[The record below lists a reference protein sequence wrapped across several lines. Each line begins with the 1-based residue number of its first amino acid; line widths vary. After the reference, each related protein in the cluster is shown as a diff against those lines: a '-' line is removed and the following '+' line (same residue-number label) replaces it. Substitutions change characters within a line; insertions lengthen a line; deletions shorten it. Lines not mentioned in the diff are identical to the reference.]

1 MHFLKAP
8 SAQILAS
15 RVYTL
20 VFLCKVYN
28 IILHSLLTE
37 ISDERAQEII
47 DKALEKSSLDVK
59 NVVAVITGLMG
70 SGKTWLLSRL
80 FHKLPPEHYTS
91 TGVAEQSCQ
100 GLLQHIGDIE
110 SWDLLSDNDICELLA
125 PFFRS
130 GVTDTDIESLTTN
143 LDAINP
149 SDEATS
155 TSPASPP
162 TATLPQ
168 AAPQQ
173 PAPQLDPEPAPPVP
187 PQSLS
192 IPKEITAKKAIVSEV
207 KQTTSY
213 KRELTLQLVHMID
226 TGGQPELMEVMPSLI
241 HNANLA
247 VLVLNLMYGLDDHPP
262 INFHVEG
269 VPYQRKGSSQYSS
282 RQIIMKLA
290 STLQAKNSC
299 LKAGTIFRLL
309 VVATHRDCVKGDVA
323 ARVEALNQELSSL
336 LLPAFEEELVLFET
350 PDKIAFIL
358 DLKMPN
364 TTDEQVLELIR
375 TKFKDSSV
383 GTVFKVP
390 GTLFMLQQMLREIS
404 AYNKRD
410 ILSLDECVQL
420 GGKEMKMNEEVVKGA
435 LVLFHHQNTFLYYR
449 HILPYHIFIKPQIP
463 FDFFNSI
470 VRFSYQVC
478 AGGLQGVPA
487 TFVSS
492 LKAGIITEEIL
503 GHPEL
508 SSHFIPGFYK
518 PEHAI
523 KLFSHSFTIA
533 PLSHDQQQSKLRKKL
548 HLVPKRKEEYLMM
561 CLLPAIPED
570 ELPQYLPS
578 SSDKVPLVVTFS
590 RDCVPLSCFSSTIS
604 CLLATYQ
611 WKVTK
616 KDAKTKECLAH
627 NIVSLRDPK
636 LPVKIVLVDAATHI
650 KVYID
655 SSKKHR
661 DILPTVCSHV
671 RKTVFG
677 AIEKVLDV
685 MQLSEIEVSPAVECP
700 CEEEP
705 RIHFASHCVML
716 KKDYLCCSI
725 TDTEEEM
732 TDDKHKMWFGTTLG
746 KIHSDH
752 ITSTPPHMYMYPRLI
767 LLSICIGTSKPPT
780 LPQLLELYIPL
791 HVADKYESF
800 GIFLLNDDN
809 GDKMAIIKN
818 DCRGY
823 AKDITRAVLKEWLQG
838 GGMSPTWESLI
849 EALRKCKLISLA
861 DNIQKEH

>member
-1 MHFLKAP
+1 MA
-8 SAQILAS
+8 
-15 RVYTL
+15 
-20 VFLCKVYN
+20 
-28 IILHSLLTE
+28 E

-47 DKALEKSSLDVK
+47 DTALEKSSLDVK

-70 SGKTWLLSRL
+70 AGKTWFLSRL

-100 GLLQHIGDIE
+100 GLLNHIGDIE

-130 GVTDTDIESLTTN
+130 GKTDTDIESLATN
-143 LDAINP
+143 LVAIDT
-149 SDEATS
+149 SDGMPTVHPPTT
-155 TSPASPP
+155 TSPQS
-162 TATLPQ
+162 
-168 AAPQQ
+168 
-173 PAPQLDPEPAPPVP
+173 APPVP
-187 PQSLS
+187 PKPLS
-192 IPKEITAKKAIVSEV
+192 IPKEITTKKAIFSEV
-207 KQTTSY
+207 KHTSS
-213 KRELTLQLVHMID
+213 KRERTLQLVHMID

-247 VLVLNLMYGLDDHPP
+247 VLVLNLMYGLNDHPR
-262 INFHVEG
+262 IDFHVEG

-290 STLQAKNSC
+290 STLQAKKSC

-323 ARVEALNQELSSL
+323 ARVDALNQELSSL
-336 LLPAFEEELVLFET
+336 LLPAFEEELILFET

-390 GTLFMLQQMLREIS
+390 GALFMLQQMLRQI
-404 AYNKRD
+404 ATYNKRD

-420 GGKEMKMNEEVVKGA
+420 GGKELKMNEEVVKGA

-449 HILPYHIFIKPQIP
+449 HVLPYHVFIKPQIP
-463 FDFFNSI
+463 FDFVNSI

-478 AGGLQGVPA
+478 AGGLRGVPA

-533 PLSHDQQQSKLRKKL
+533 PLSHEKQQSKLRKKL
-548 HLVPKRKEEYLMM
+548 HLVPKSKDEYLMM

-570 ELPQYLPS
+570 ELPQYIPS
-578 SSDKVPLVVTFS
+578 SSDKVPLLVTFS

-604 CLLATYQ
+604 CLLSTYQ

-661 DILPTVCSHV
+661 DILPTVCSRV

-677 AIEKVLDV
+677 AIEKVLEV
-685 MQLSEIEVSPAVECP
+685 MRLSEIEVSPAIECP
-700 CEEEP
+700 CEEISET
-705 RIHFASHCVML
+705 HFASHCVMF
-716 KKDYLCCSI
+716 KEDYLRCSI

-732 TDDKHKMWFGTTLG
+732 TDEKHKMWFGATLG
-746 KIHSDH
+746 EIHSDH
-752 ITSTPPHMYMYPRLI
+752 ITSTPPHMYMYPQLI
-767 LLSICIGTSKPPT
+767 LLVY
-780 LPQLLELYIPL
+780 LYRY
-791 HVADKYESF
+791 K
-800 GIFLLNDDN
+800 
-809 GDKMAIIKN
+809 
-818 DCRGY
+818 
-823 AKDITRAVLKEWLQG
+823 
-838 GGMSPTWESLI
+838 
-849 EALRKCKLISLA
+849 
-861 DNIQKEH
+861 

>member
-1 MHFLKAP
+1 MLVVRHIAVLFTQCCSNPENHSHIYTKCNIKEK
-8 SAQILAS
+8 SVRVIICVRYILYS
-15 RVYTL
+15 PL
-20 VFLCKVYN
+20 
-28 IILHSLLTE
+28 SE

-47 DKALEKSSLDVK
+47 DTALEKSSLDVK

-80 FHKLPPEHYTS
+80 FHKLPPERYTS
-91 TGVAEQSCQ
+91 TGIAEQSCQ
-100 GLLQHIGDIE
+100 GLLNHIGDIE

-130 GVTDTDIESLTTN
+130 GVTDTDIESLATN
-143 LDAINP
+143 LVAIDQ

-155 TSPASPP
+155 TSPASLP

-168 AAPQQ
+168 SGPQ
-173 PAPQLDPEPAPPVP
+173 PAPLVP
-187 PQSLS
+187 PKSLLM
-192 IPKEITAKKAIVSEV
+192 PEEITTKKAIVREV
-207 KQTTSY
+207 KQTTSS

-262 INFHVEG
+262 IDFHVEG

-282 RQIIMKLA
+282 REIIMKLA
-290 STLQAKNSC
+290 STLQAKKSC

-323 ARVEALNQELSSL
+323 ARIEALNQELSSL
-336 LLPAFEEELVLFET
+336 LLPAFEEELILFET

-390 GTLFMLQQMLREIS
+390 GALFMLQQMLRQI
-404 AYNKRD
+404 ATYNKRD

-420 GGKEMKMNEEVVKGA
+420 GGKELKMNEEVVKGA

-449 HILPYHIFIKPQIP
+449 HVLPYHVFIKPQIP
-463 FDFFNSI
+463 FDFVNSI

-478 AGGLQGVPA
+478 AGGLRGVPA

-533 PLSHDQQQSKLRKKL
+533 PLSHEKQQSKLRKKL
-548 HLVPKRKEEYLMM
+548 HLVPKSKDEYLMM

-570 ELPQYLPS
+570 ELPQYIPS
-578 SSDKVPLVVTFS
+578 SSDKVPLLVTFS

-655 SSKKHR
+655 SSKKHS
-661 DILPTVCSHV
+661 DILPAVCSRV

-677 AIEKVLDV
+677 AIEKVLDI
-685 MQLSEIEVSPAVECP
+685 MRLSEIEVSPAVQCP
-700 CEEEP
+700 CEEISAP
-705 RIHFASHCVML
+705 HFASHCVML
-716 KKDYLCCSI
+716 KMDYLRCSI

-732 TDDKHKMWFGTTLG
+732 TDDKHKMWFGATLG
-746 KIHSDH
+746 KKNSDH

-767 LLSICIGTSKPPT
+767 LLVY
-780 LPQLLELYIPL
+780 LYRY
-791 HVADKYESF
+791 K
-800 GIFLLNDDN
+800 
-809 GDKMAIIKN
+809 
-818 DCRGY
+818 
-823 AKDITRAVLKEWLQG
+823 
-838 GGMSPTWESLI
+838 
-849 EALRKCKLISLA
+849 
-861 DNIQKEH
+861 

>member
-1 MHFLKAP
+1 M
-8 SAQILAS
+8 S
-15 RVYTL
+15 
-20 VFLCKVYN
+20 
-28 IILHSLLTE
+28 E

-47 DKALEKSSLDVK
+47 DTALEKSSLDMK

-70 SGKTWLLSRL
+70 AGKTWLLSRL
-80 FHKLPPEHYTS
+80 FHKLPPERYTS
-91 TGVAEQSCQ
+91 TGIAEKSCQ
-100 GLLQHIGDIE
+100 GLLNHIGDIE

-130 GVTDTDIESLTTN
+130 GVIDTDIESLATN
-143 LDAINP
+143 LVAIES

-155 TSPASPP
+155 TLPASPP
-162 TATLPQ
+162 TATQ
-168 AAPQQ
+168 AAPH
-173 PAPQLDPEPAPPVP
+173 PAPPVP
-187 PQSLS
+187 PKSLS
-192 IPKEITAKKAIVSEV
+192 MPKEITTKKAIVSEV
-207 KQTTSY
+207 KQTTSS
-213 KRELTLQLVHMID
+213 KQELMLQLVHMID

-262 INFHVEG
+262 IDFHVED
-269 VPYQRKGSSQYSS
+269 VPYQRKGSSQYSG

-290 STLQAKNSC
+290 STLQAKKAC

-323 ARVEALNQELSSL
+323 ARIETLNQELSSL
-336 LLPAFEEELVLFET
+336 LLPAFEEELILYET
-350 PDKIAFIL
+350 PDKIAFVL
-358 DLKMPN
+358 DLKTPN
-364 TTDEQVLELIR
+364 ATDERVLELIR

-390 GTLFMLQQMLREIS
+390 GALFMLQQMLREI
-404 AYNKRD
+404 ATYNKRD

-420 GGKEMKMNEEVVKGA
+420 GGKELKMNEEVVKGA

-449 HILPYHIFIKPQIP
+449 HVLPYHVFIKPQIP
-463 FDFFNSI
+463 FDFVNSI
-470 VRFSYQVC
+470 VRFSYQMC

-523 KLFSHSFTIA
+523 KLFCHSFTIA
-533 PLSHDQQQSKLRKKL
+533 PLSHEKQQSELSKKL
-548 HLVPKRKEEYLMM
+548 HLVPKSKEEYLMM

-570 ELPQYLPS
+570 ELPQYIPS
-578 SSDKVPLVVTFS
+578 SSDKVPLLVTFS

-627 NIVSLRDPK
+627 NIVSLRDPE
-636 LPVKIVLVDAATHI
+636 LPVKIVLVDATTHI

-661 DILPTVCSHV
+661 DILPTVCSRV

-685 MQLSEIEVSPAVECP
+685 MRLSEIEVSPAVECP
-700 CEEEP
+700 CEEISET
-705 RIHFASHCVML
+705 HFASHCVMF
-716 KKDYLCCSI
+716 KEDYLRCSI

-732 TDDKHKMWFGTTLG
+732 TNEKHKMWFGATLG
-746 KIHSDH
+746 KKCSDH
-752 ITSTPPHMYMYPRLI
+752 ITSSTH
-767 LLSICIGTSKPPT
+767 
-780 LPQLLELYIPL
+780 
-791 HVADKYESF
+791 
-800 GIFLLNDDN
+800 
-809 GDKMAIIKN
+809 II
-818 DCRGY
+818 Y
-823 AKDITRAVLKEWLQG
+823 V
-838 GGMSPTWESLI
+838 
-849 EALRKCKLISLA
+849 
-861 DNIQKEH
+861 